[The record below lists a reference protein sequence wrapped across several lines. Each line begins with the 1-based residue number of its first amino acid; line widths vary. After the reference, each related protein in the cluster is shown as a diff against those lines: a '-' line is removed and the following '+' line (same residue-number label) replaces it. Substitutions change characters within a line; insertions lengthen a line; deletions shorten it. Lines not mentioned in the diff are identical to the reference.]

1 MDLPSLLKSARSN
14 SFKRWWL
21 NLLLPRMIPF
31 NRPHGFKVVPM
42 TGGGISVRIPYWRIN
57 RNHIKGIH
65 ACALATGSEMCS
77 GLSLLE
83 MLDPREFRLIMKSL
97 SMEYHYQAKKP
108 AIATAVPTAEELQR
122 VVEEVREAG
131 VADYRSTVKVEDTS
145 GQHLATGSIIW
156 QVKDWKEVRTRK

>member
-1 MDLPSLLKSARSN
+1 
-14 SFKRWWL
+14 
-21 NLLLPRMIPF
+21 
-31 NRPHGFKVVPM
+31 
-42 TGGGISVRIPYWRIN
+42 
-57 RNHIKGIH
+57 
-65 ACALATGSEMCS
+65 MCS

-108 AIATAVPTAEELQR
+108 AIATSVPTDEELRR

-131 VADYRSTVKVEDTS
+131 VADYRSEVRVEDTS